1 MNPGPRLSLTSF
13 PCSSLASTAHQDAAT
28 VQILFRLP
36 PLDPLVPPCH
46 QNLPV
51 CRGRGAAT
59 YSALPVCRAAP
70 LPRHT
75 RLFPYVAR
83 LLSLDIL
90 GSSRMSRGSSPS
102 TYSALPVCYGRAPPH
117 TRLFPYVARLLSLD
131 ILGSSRML
139 WEGSRHILGSSR
151 MSRASSC
158 MSRLPSRNI
167 FGPRHPPLHPF
178 PLLHSPCTVA
188 LHYNR

>member
-1 MNPGPRLSLTSF
+1 MLQPCKSCFACLPSIPWCLPAIKTF
-13 PCSSLASTAHQDAAT
+13 PYVAGGE
-28 VQILFRLP
+28 P
-36 PLDPLVPPCH
+36 P
-46 QNLPV
+46 
-51 CRGRGAAT
+51 
-59 YSALPVCRAAP
+59 
-70 LPRHT
+70 HT

-102 TYSALPVCYGRAPPH
+102 TYSALPVCRAAPLPRH
-117 TRLFPYVARLLSLD
+117 TRLFPYVM
-131 ILGSSRML
+131 G
-139 WEGSRHILGSSR
+139 GSRHILGSSR

>member
-1 MNPGPRLSLTSF
+1 MADEHRPSLITDVLPLFLPGVYRPSGCCNRANPV
-13 PCSSLASTAHQDAAT
+13 SLASPRSPGAS
-28 VQILFRLP
+28 LP
-36 PLDPLVPPCH
+36 SKPS
-46 QNLPV
+46 
-51 CRGRGAAT
+51 RMSREG
-59 YSALPVCRAAP
+59 S
-70 LPRHT
+70 RH
-75 RLFPYVAR
+75 
-83 LLSLDIL
+83 IL

-102 TYSALPVCYGRAPPH
+102 TYSALPVCYGREPPH